1 MGQVYRAHDT
11 KLDREVA
18 LKLLPPEMAS
28 DSERLARFEREARV
42 LASLNHPNIAH
53 LYGLETVSTEP
64 AAGTA
69 APQDSQGSPE
79 AVVAHASRVQAADS
93 ESPPNLDSS
102 PRPQAAGPITF
113 LVMELAEGQDLSE
126 RLQAGPLPLADALE
140 IARQIALGLEAAH
153 SKGIIHRDL
162 KPANVMIGPD
172 GRAKIL
178 DFGLARAYDDPAPDH
193 DVEHSPPLTAA
204 MTQAGVI
211 LGTAAYMSPE
221 QARGRAVDQRSDV
234 WAFGVVLFEM
244 ITGSKAFGGET
255 VSDMV
260 ARILERE
267 PPWDELPQQMH
278 PAVGRLLRRSLTKD
292 PGQRLHSA
300 ADARLEIEEAQSDP
314 TGAAVSSDPAVP
326 PDTPVPRW
334 RGALPWVLCLALA
347 AAAAFSLLTRRAQ
360 PEPLVQF
367 EITAP
372 AGRQISEFR
381 VSHDGSAVVFAAN
394 NRQGARS
401 LWLRRLD
408 TTTLS
413 ELQETEG
420 ATFPF
425 WSPDGEAIAFFAAGK
440 LRRLDLASGT
450 VQTIADAA
458 NGRGGDWNEDG
469 TVLFTPE
476 GSDVLYSVPASG
488 GSPTPVTTLSEIH
501 TTHRFPHFL
510 AGSGRF
516 VFSAHGANST
526 KTHRFLGSLDSDR
539 LFPLPD
545 GMSEAYAPPG
555 FLLYIVEGTLVAQE
569 FDEATGDLSG
579 ERFPLASGINDM
591 FPRTASSAF
600 SVSDNGVLAFLQ
612 APDVDSHFRLVS
624 RDGRVLGT
632 MGPEAV
638 YTQPQVSRDGD
649 RITFVRGQSA
659 WLLDLV
665 RGTSTRLPTE
675 ELGFASSS
683 PTWFGDDSVVLNSME
698 GGIVLKE
705 VAGEH
710 AELIFSSSASEQ
722 AESLQAIR
730 DSRVSPD
737 GSFLAFSAW
746 DPTTDYD
753 LWVLRIGDESEPQ
766 RLGATPRVQQAP
778 SFSPNGRWIAY
789 ESDESGRYEVYVR
802 SAGPGDTKWLIST
815 GGGTAPLWSEDGT
828 ELFYISSDDE
838 MLAVSIADSASRFE
852 AGLPTALFRAPLAP
866 PLNRS
871 MNVVVEPR
879 LAGLVDGNF
888 LFQVPAGD
896 LPPRTITVV
905 LNWQQLLKR

>member
-1 MGQVYRAHDT
+1 MSLKPNTTLLHYRLVDLIGEGGMGQVYRARDT
-11 KLDREVA
+11 KLDRDVA
-18 LKLLPPEMAS
+18 LKLLPPEMSS
-28 DSERLARFEREARV
+28 DSERLARFEREART
-42 LASLNHPNIAH
+42 LAQLQHPNIASI
-53 LYGLETVSTEP
+53 YGFET
-64 AAGTA
+64 
-69 APQDSQGSPE
+69 
-79 AVVAHASRVQAADS
+79 AD
-93 ESPPNLDSS
+93 EQ
-102 PRPQAAGPITF
+102 RF

-126 RLQAGPLPLADALE
+126 RLKAGPLPLADALE

-153 SKGIIHRDL
+153 EKGIIHRDL

-172 GRAKIL
+172 GQAKIL
-178 DFGLARAYDDPAPDH
+178 DFGLARAYDDPSPDH
-193 DVEHSPPLTAA
+193 EIEHSPTLTAA

-234 WAFGVVLFEM
+234 WAFGVVLYEM

-267 PPWDELPQQMH
+267 PPWDDLPQQMH
-278 PAVGRLLRRSLTKD
+278 PAVGRLLQRSLTKD
-292 PGQRLHSA
+292 PRQRLHSA

-314 TGAAVSSDPAVP
+314 TGAAIAPAPAVA
-326 PDTPVPRW
+326 PDTGVPRW
-334 RGALPWVLCLALA
+334 RQALPWILVVALA

-372 AGRQISEFR
+372 ADRQVSEFR

-401 LWLRRLD
+401 LWLRRFD
-408 TTTLS
+408 STTLR
-413 ELQETEG
+413 ELPETEG

-425 WSPDGEAIAFFAAGK
+425 WSPDGDAIAFFAAGK

-458 NGRGGDWNEDG
+458 NARGGDWHEDG
-469 TVLFTPE
+469 TVLFTPDGE
-476 GSDVLYSVPASG
+476 DVLYAVAASG
-488 GSPTPVTTLSEIH
+488 GTPKAITTLSGNQAS
-501 TTHRFPHFL
+501 HRFPHFL
-510 AGSGRF
+510 AGSSRF
-516 VFSAHGANST
+516 VFSAHSAGST
-526 KTHRFLGSLDSDR
+526 ETHRLLGSLDSDEV
-539 LFPLPD
+539 LPLPD

-555 FLLYIVEGTLVAQE
+555 FLFYIVEGTLVAQQL
-569 FDEATGDLSG
+569 DEDTGRLSG
-579 ERFPLASGINDM
+579 ERYPLASGINDV

-612 APDVDSHFRLVS
+612 APEVDSHFRLMS
-624 RDGRVLGT
+624 RDGKSLGS

-638 YTQPQVSRDGD
+638 YTLPQVSRDGD
-649 RITFVRGQSA
+649 LITFLREDSA

-665 RGTSTRLPTE
+665 RGMSTRLTTE
-675 ELGFASSS
+675 QMGPATSS
-683 PTWFGDDSVVLNSME
+683 PAWFREDTAVLISLE
-698 GGIVLKE
+698 AGIGLKE
-705 VAGEH
+705 LAGGR
-710 AELIFSSSASEQ
+710 AEMIFSPLDSEQ
-722 AESLQAIR
+722 VESLQAVR
-730 DSRVSPD
+730 DPRVSRD

-746 DPTTDYD
+746 DPITDYD
-753 LWVLRIGDESEPQ
+753 LWVFRLGDESEPQ

-778 SFSPNGRWIAY
+778 SISPNGRWIAY

-802 SAGPGDTKWLIST
+802 PARPGDTKWLIST
-815 GGGTAPLWSEDGT
+815 GGGAAPLWSEDGT

-838 MLAVSIADSASRFE
+838 MMTVSIGGTPSRFE
-852 AGLPTALFRAPLAP
+852 AGLPVALFKAPLAP
-866 PLNRS
+866 PLNTS

-888 LFQVPAGD
+888 LFQVPVED

-905 LNWQQLLKR
+905 LNWQRLLER